1 MNRKDLPAPNSKCVI
16 CGHEY
21 YRCKRCIE
29 LKMQGVEI
37 WRLYCDSYECA
48 MIDTLLKEDPANIT
62 REMYE
67 NVASIELPN
76 GRKMNEDVKKKLDE
90 IGARFKNKEEKVIS
104 KSTYENQKADENK
117 NNVNDA
123 KYAKTYNGYAWNSAN
138 KKNTK

>member
-29 LKMQGVEI
+29 LKMQGIEI

-48 MIDTLLKEDPANIT
+48 MIDTLLKEDPAKIT

-67 NVASIELPN
+67 NVASIELPD
-76 GRKMNEDVKKKLDE
+76 GRKMSKDVKKKLEE
-90 IGARFKNKEEKVIS
+90 IGERFKNKEEKTVS
-104 KSTYENQKADENK
+104 KKVDENK
-117 NNVNDA
+117 TNTSSNDA
-123 KYAKTYNGYAWNSAN
+123 KYAKTYNGYAWNNAD